1 MIDIKPDN
9 VGTENDV
16 HEKPTIKCDFY
27 SLFVF
32 GAFLFVVLV
41 VPQLITDC
49 F

>member
-1 MIDIKPDN
+1 MYEIKPDN
-9 VGTENDV
+9 VGTEENDY
-16 HEKPTIKCDFY
+16 EKPKVKPDFY

-41 VPQLITDC
+41 VPQLIADC